1 MICARITRLLA
12 STAAVALLA
21 VASPALGQSPQS
33 PTVAAGSI
41 AVTRQGTT
49 TVVTQGTD
57 KGIID
62 WRSFSIG
69 PQETVRFDQPGRSS
83 VTLNRVASSDIS
95 RIDGNLSANG
105 QVWISN
111 PNGLM
116 IGPGG
121 QVNVGG
127 LLATTGRVD
136 ATEFLKSGRATIDQI
151 GKDAAIVNSGAVT
164 VGDGGYAALAAASIR
179 NDGVIAARSGSV
191 ALGVGKA
198 MTLDFAGDKLI
209 QYQVTQPL
217 DQASAGADAAIV
229 NNGTLAAEGGMVLL
243 SARAAKGVMDNVINL
258 KGLVISNKVSVDG
271 GTVTL
276 GDGGV
281 VKVAAKID
289 ASSATARGGTVSVLG
304 EKVGLEDGASIDASG
319 ATGGGKVIVG
329 GDWQGKGEPGAKGQ
343 NAKVAYVAPTAKI
356 NVDATRSGDG
366 GVAVI
371 WSDGATRFYGA
382 IYARGAVTQGGAT
395 QGDGGKVETSGKA
408 ALVVGGQA
416 VVSTAARAAAGRSG
430 AWLLDPYDVTI
441 ATSGGIGSITNTYDP
456 IANSIIAPSAIIGAL
471 GTGDVTILTTNAGTG
486 GSGDIIVTDAISYS
500 GTARTLTLNAYR
512 DIVVNNTISGS
523 GLGVNLISGRTIA
536 VNAAI
541 NVSAGMKIA
550 LVADTIT
557 QTGGSFS
564 TSGPGSTTIF
574 RPLTASLVTAVDGG
588 SSAGTLGLAGLI
600 SLVTGKVDIGGP
612 GYTGLIQVGGSLV
625 LTDDTGFQTAGA
637 VVFNN
642 VLDSPTSGP
651 KAVKITAGAVTFGG
665 DVGGTTRLASLDV
678 AATTIMNAGNLDL
691 TITTAGSQSYA
702 GAMVFTGNNS
712 GSSTNFQT
720 AGGDITIAG
729 SINSAGAAAK
739 QAVAFNTGLSGGTGK
754 VSLAGSIGV
763 SAPVYAVTQNNTNST
778 MFVNGQ
784 IVSDGTQTYA
794 GPVVANGAASFTSIS
809 QGVRF
814 DSIVNGPGDLS
825 VSSATETEFNDH
837 VGYTPGAP
845 LNSLT
850 VTGVTRFANAADVVI
865 TAGTQSFGGAVVL
878 TTDMLF
884 DSPSS
889 VLFNNPVTGVSPGNQ
904 SMQVLNASIVVL
916 GGGAGTLITP
926 LKSLAVSGVTTIGGD
941 IFTQGQ
947 QIYGGN
953 IALINNA
960 MIGSA
965 AGNISFIGAIDS
977 GAGGPWNLNVGVS
990 SGTVAFGGALGSV
1003 SPLQSLGVNSLG
1015 DVVIPIGSRLGA
1027 VGVVSQGDVTIK
1039 DASASLTLLPIYA
1052 GTGRIVTIDAA
1063 GAVSQ
1068 LGQIIADTVV
1078 LANSGAASFSL
1089 TDANNAIGTLSGAAD
1104 ALTVVNWTAT
1114 PLVIGGAGLT
1124 VTGALSLTQTG
1135 PQDLTI
1141 NSAISAGS
1149 AYLSA
1154 GNQILAGTTAV
1165 SVSTGPLRVSAAGG
1179 GSLQNVT
1186 VSGNAGPV
1194 DSSFI
1199 TVVSGSFNVN
1209 GVSAVPVVVTSPP
1222 AATTPTTATI
1232 VSAPS
1237 TPSVPSVATVASA
1250 PSTPSTV
1257 SVASTPTVPV
1267 VPTPVA
1273 PEVVVPIILADTR
1286 VVPPIFEQNPG
1297 VLPGLLLPPVVIQPP
1312 PPPPLPSPPV
1322 VQLNNANQ
1330 AADTASGALIP
1341 MSAPTVGSTG
1351 ASLASSQ
1358 TIKVDGADT
1367 GGVGGQVIAV
1377 EGNGG
1382 SRTVFP
1388 GLVIQTGGPQRNAA
1402 QQVEPPLAQQPSTLN
1417 EEYFLD

>member
-1 MICARITRLLA
+1 MACASITRLLA
-12 STAAVALLA
+12 STAAVAVLA

-57 KGIID
+57 RGIID

-83 VTLNRVASSDIS
+83 VTLNRVTSSDIS

-105 QVWISN
+105 QVWLSN
-111 PNGLM
+111 PNGVM

-127 LLATTGRVD
+127 LLATTGRID
-136 ATEFLKSGRATIDQI
+136 ATEFLKSGRASIDQI

-191 ALGVGKA
+191 ALGTGKA
-198 MTLDFAGDKLI
+198 MTLDFAGDRLI
-209 QYQVTQPL
+209 RYQVTQPL
-217 DQASAGADAAIV
+217 DQAAAGADAAIV
-229 NNGTLAAEGGMVLL
+229 NIGTLAAEGGMVLL

-258 KGLVISNKVSVDG
+258 KGLVISSNVTIDG

-304 EKVGLEDGASIDASG
+304 EKVGLEDGAAIDASG

-343 NAKVAYVAPTAKI
+343 NAQVAYVAPTAKI
-356 NVDATRSGDG
+356 NVDATQSGDG

-371 WSDGATRFYGA
+371 WSDGATRFYGT
-382 IYARGAVTQGGAT
+382 IYARGAVT

-416 VVSTAARAAAGRSG
+416 MVSTAARAAAGRSG

-441 ATSGGIGSITNTYDP
+441 ATGGVGSISNTYNP
-456 IANSIIAPSAIIGAL
+456 LANSTIDPSAILTAL
-471 GTGDVTILTTNAGTG
+471 GAGDVTILTTNAGTG

-512 DIVVNNTISGS
+512 DIVVNNMISGS

-541 NVSAGMKIA
+541 SVSAGMKIA

-574 RPLTASLVTAVDGG
+574 RPLTASLATAVDGG
-588 SSAGTLGLAGLI
+588 SSAGTLGLSGLI
-600 SLVTGKVDIGGP
+600 SLVTGKVDIGGS
-612 GYTGLIQVGGSLV
+612 GYAGVIQVANSLV
-625 LTDDTGFQTAGA
+625 LTDDMAFITTGA

-642 VLDSPTSGP
+642 VIDSPTSGP
-651 KAVKITAGAVTFGG
+651 KAVKINAGAVTFGG
-665 DVGGTTRLASLDV
+665 DVGGTTKLASLDV
-678 AATTIMNAGNLDL
+678 AATTIMNASAGDL
-691 TITTAGSQSYA
+691 NITTAGSQSYA
-702 GAMVFTGNNS
+702 GAMVFTGNNT

-720 AGGDITIAG
+720 GGGDITIAG
-729 SINSAGAAAK
+729 SINSASAAAK

-763 SAPVYAVTQNNTNST
+763 NAPVYAVTQNNTNST

-814 DSIVNGPGDLS
+814 DSIVNGPSDVS

-837 VGYTPGAP
+837 IGYMPGAA

-850 VTGVTRFANAADVVI
+850 VTGVTRFSNAADVVI
-865 TAGTQSFGGAVVL
+865 TTGTQSYGGAVVL

-904 SMQVLNASIVVL
+904 SMQVLNASIVVF
-916 GGGAGTLITP
+916 GGGAGTTITP
-926 LKSLAVSGVTTIGGD
+926 LKSLAVSGLTTIGGD

-953 IALINNA
+953 VALINNA

-965 AGNISFIGAIDS
+965 AGNITFLGAIDS

-990 SGTVAFGGALGSV
+990 SGSVSFGGALGSV
-1003 SPLQSLGVNSLG
+1003 SSLQSLGVDSLG
-1015 DVVIPIGSRLGA
+1015 DVVIPVGSRLGA
-1027 VGVVSQGDVTIK
+1027 VGVVSQGDVTIR
-1039 DASASLTLLPIYA
+1039 DAGASLTLLPIYA
-1052 GTGRIVTIDAA
+1052 ATGRIVTIDAA
-1063 GAVSQ
+1063 AAVTQ

-1078 LANSGAASFSL
+1078 LANSGAANFTL
-1089 TDANNAIGTLSGAAD
+1089 TDSNNAIGTLSGAAST
-1104 ALTVVNWTAT
+1104 LTVVNGTAT
-1114 PLVIGGAGLT
+1114 PLVVGGGGLT

-1135 PQDLTI
+1135 SQDLTI
-1141 NSAISAGS
+1141 NSAIAAGS

-1154 GNQILAGTTAV
+1154 GNLILAGTTAV

-1199 TVVSGSFNVN
+1199 DVVSGSFNVN

-1222 AATTPTTATI
+1222 AATTTATI

-1237 TPSVPSVATVASA
+1237 APSVPSVATVASA

-1267 VPTPVA
+1267 VLTPVA
-1273 PEVVVPIILADTR
+1273 PEVVSPSILADTR
-1286 VVPPIFEQNPG
+1286 VVPPIFVQNPG

-1312 PPPPLPSPPV
+1312 LPPPLPSPPV

-1330 AADTASGALIP
+1330 AANTASGALIP

-1377 EGNGG
+1377 GGNGG
-1382 SRTVFP
+1382 SSIVFP

-1402 QQVEPPLAQQPSTLN
+1402 QQVEPPLAQQPSALN